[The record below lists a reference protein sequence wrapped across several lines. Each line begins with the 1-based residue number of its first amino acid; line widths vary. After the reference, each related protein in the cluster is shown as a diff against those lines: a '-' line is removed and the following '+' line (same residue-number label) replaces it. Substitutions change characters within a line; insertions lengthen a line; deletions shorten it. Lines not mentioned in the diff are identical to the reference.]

1 VHEIAWRH
9 GDVPPPDVL
18 EDFVSKIGDVRA
30 IAVVHNETSNGT
42 TNRFIERYQE
52 IADSIGAVLLVDSVS
67 AFPAEPIRSDMD
79 VIATASQKAFISPPG
94 AAILFISR
102 EPRAASG
109 IPPSMDL
116 RRFLEH
122 IQKFETP
129 YTPPINVIYGLDAAL
144 DYILNMGIERYHE
157 IHRERAN
164 ILYKRIKLEPIARE
178 PFRSCTVTAFYTN
191 RAEEIIDSSVLGYES
206 RNLVEAVWERP
217 VLEMYIDLPK
227 HIYLVLDNAG
237 EALVDLVLAE
247 ALSRRG
253 HDVTLVVR
261 KESYEIDVL
270 KDDVEAEGIEIIETP
285 GNAPP
290 VLHIDGFLMAKGI
303 ANAEACMECEKTRSI
318 HLLRA
323 KCDVLAE
330 MFEVPRNAPIII
342 SGDGI
347 KTIYQKFLR
356 KHSSKHENSTV

>member
-1 VHEIAWRH
+1 MALKYLTPGPVQIPKCVLDAVARQPQFHRTEEFRRIFKGVIEKLSRIGGTPVIIPGTGTLSVDIMVYNYINPGEKAVALVNGEFGKRLVDSMRSRGCLVHEIAWRH

-67 AFPAEPIRSDMD
+67 AFPAEPIRSDVD

-116 RRFLEH
+116 RRFLKH

-191 RAEEIIDSSVLGYES
+191 RAEEIIDSLKARGYVIAGGMGELKGKAI
-206 RNLVEAVWERP
+206 RIGVMGEVEPKE
-217 VLEMYIDLPK
+217 LEE
-227 HIYLVLDNAG
+227 VAEVVNRF
-237 EALVDLVLAE
+237 VD
-247 ALSRRG
+247 
-253 HDVTLVVR
+253 
-261 KESYEIDVL
+261 
-270 KDDVEAEGIEIIETP
+270 
-285 GNAPP
+285 
-290 VLHIDGFLMAKGI
+290 
-303 ANAEACMECEKTRSI
+303 
-318 HLLRA
+318 
-323 KCDVLAE
+323 
-330 MFEVPRNAPIII
+330 
-342 SGDGI
+342 
-347 KTIYQKFLR
+347 
-356 KHSSKHENSTV
+356 

>member
-1 VHEIAWRH
+1 MYSRTRDLIDLNCPEKIPMLLRFLADVMEEKSRTQAFSRSFNYIKIMLNSDDPYRKKKKELNRAARTVISEIR
-9 GDVPPPDVL
+9 
-18 EDFVSKIGDVRA
+18 
-30 IAVVHNETSNGT
+30 
-42 TNRFIERYQE
+42 RYLTHKSWDLRE
-52 IADSIGAVLLVDSVS
+52 AFRVS
-67 AFPAEPIRSDMD
+67 AA
-79 VIATASQKAFISPPG
+79 
-94 AAILFISR
+94 
-102 EPRAASG
+102 
-109 IPPSMDL
+109 
-116 RRFLEH
+116 
-122 IQKFETP
+122 
-129 YTPPINVIYGLDAAL
+129 
-144 DYILNMGIERYHE
+144 
-157 IHRERAN
+157 AN
-164 ILYKRIKLEPIARE
+164 I
-178 PFRSCTVTAFYTN
+178 
-191 RAEEIIDSSVLGYES
+191 IDTSVLGYES